1 MKMLPT
7 KTVLSPGR
15 RRNAARLRRIRDESL
30 VAAALLATLCGCADA
45 PLASL
50 RSRLETRIAAGGAE
64 VVGFYL
70 RDLATGDSLLLDADR
85 RVHAASMMKVPVLIQ
100 LFRDAEAGRLSLD
113 DSLPITDRFRS
124 IVDGSPYELGAP
136 DDSDTTLYA
145 RRGQRESIRQLA
157 ELMITVSSNLATNML
172 IEHVGAERVQASMRE
187 LGADSIAVLRGVE
200 DIKAYRAGLNNTTT
214 ARDLGVIF
222 TAIAEGRAASEASCR
237 EMVAILSRQRFNE
250 GIPAGL
256 APGTQVAHKTG
267 SITRIRHDGG
277 IVYTKEGAAYVL
289 VVLTQGINDSG
300 VADQLIADLSRI
312 VAEEMGDGGA
322 QNARAAHGGAGSP
335 LSAGMRPRR

>member
-1 MKMLPT
+1 MF
-7 KTVLSPGR
+7 
-15 RRNAARLRRIRDESL
+15 L
-30 VAAALLATLCGCADA
+30 VAVSLLAAIGGCADD
-45 PLASL
+45 PLAGL
-50 RSRLETRIAAGGAE
+50 RSRLDARIAASEAE
-64 VVGFYL
+64 VVGVYL
-70 RDLATGDSLLLDADR
+70 VDLATGDSLLIDADR

-100 LFRDAEAGRLSLD
+100 LFRDAEARRLSLD
-113 DSLPITDRFRS
+113 DSLTITHRFRS
-124 IVDGSPYELGAP
+124 IVDGSPYELSAP

-222 TAIAEGRAASEASCR
+222 AAIAEGRAAGDAACR

-250 GIPAGL
+250 GIPAGTP
-256 APGTQVAHKTG
+256 PGTRVAHKTG

-277 IVYTKEGAAYVL
+277 IVYRADGTAYVL
-289 VVLTQGINDSG
+289 VVLTRGIDDPE
-300 VADQLIADLSRI
+300 VADELIADLSRI
-312 VAEEMGDGGA
+312 VAE
-322 QNARAAHGGAGSP
+322 
-335 LSAGMRPRR
+335 RRRR